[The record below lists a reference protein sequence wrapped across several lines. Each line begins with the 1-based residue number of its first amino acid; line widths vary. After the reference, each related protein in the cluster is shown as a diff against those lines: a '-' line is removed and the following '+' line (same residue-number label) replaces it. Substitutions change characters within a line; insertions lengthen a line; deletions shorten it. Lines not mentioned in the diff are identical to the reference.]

1 MSHSLTPTIETE
13 RLRLRG
19 HRLEDFPSTA
29 ALWGDPDVVRHITGR
44 PQTEEECWSRL
55 LRYAGQWALLKF
67 GYWLVEEKSGAFVG
81 EIGMTIGKRA
91 IDPPLGDAPE
101 IGWVLSTSA
110 QGKGYATEAVRAAL
124 AWRDKAL
131 PPGRTV
137 CIISPDNAPS
147 LRIAEKNG
155 FREER
160 RATYHGNPT
169 IVFAR

>member
-1 MSHSLTPTIETE
+1 MSRPLTPIIETE

-19 HRLEDFPSTA
+19 HTIDDFSSTT
-29 ALWGDPDVVRHITGR
+29 ALWSDAEVVRHITGR
-44 PQTEEECWSRL
+44 PQTEEECWARL
-55 LRYAGQWALLKF
+55 LRYAGQWALLNF
-67 GYWLVEEKSGAFVG
+67 GYWLVEDKSGAFVG

-101 IGWVLSTSA
+101 IGWVLATTS

-124 AWRDKAL
+124 DWRDKTL
-131 PPGRTV
+131 PPGRTI

-160 RATYHGNPT
+160 RTTYHGGST